1 MNRSRFAWTRRG
13 LLKRAGGLAAAAV
26 VPPPIAVTAATPEV
40 AIGTPAAS
48 GTVVPPLLDAV
59 AAACHRLAPAGWRDL
74 LLRVSGNALDLN
86 AGDLGAALAQPLARI
101 DRTVPGFEDF
111 ALEGSRGIEPGSPAR
126 SLLFHALASPNVF
139 QNGAGQTLAAFPTP
153 AEIEAVE
160 NYVYGARPPSL
171 DELRARAGDH
181 PLAVVVFALEYR
193 PGPETVAGKHADVC
207 FARTGMARIGTAPAI
222 YDAQRRTFLPAVESD
237 PFAFPVQPA
246 RYAPFL
252 AVRRPGDPAAFGPL
266 RATPQDSARLFWVPL
281 HKLFSGTECL
291 RGLDLTVEL
300 STGHRNDNL
309 RRFHE
314 VLANAG
320 YTTGWQAPD
329 IDQYPFVIEGD
340 ELAALST
347 DPSHG
352 SGWVLPSPHPFSEA
366 ATYQGQPLAFY
377 SSPEFAASAT
387 GLYVTTLQVFIEPP
401 FRPLGPARTQSLPEN
416 QPTHG
421 QTAPNYL
428 TDIGPDVGRSAPE
441 YLNVRRKV
449 APDGSEQNLNDL
461 PDVVEVVKQ
470 AGYWARHQTDHLADG
485 WVAAQCRQL
494 DEAVPARV
502 PAYSLVAPPSFYPYT
517 NQRALTEWAE
527 REAPAELR
535 DGLWSI
541 PPRPLSDRRLAANV
555 TLSNAFDI
563 ADDTVTTLV
572 SLPQET
578 VPAQSG
584 MPATSVRRPVH
595 LPDGAAGL
603 FDPGWDV
610 SLDRTADNRFF
621 MASHGLGT
629 PFVEDVKLCATLS
642 TFWPGVSPDAVRE
655 FQPGSQQQPS
665 GEPQS
670 WPTIAPMTDE
680 ELGMV
685 AVPGRGYLPWDGVR
699 GPQVATVG
707 GEQVIDYPEF
717 AHTDYLE
724 TADKFTTALTA
735 AVDHEEYTARVL
747 AMAQVY
753 WALGIR
759 FAEFRQ
765 GHEIGEALDL
775 FQAAKAA
782 WTVLSFRALG
792 GSFDAD
798 LARAEETLGT
808 KLHGER
814 RYRFVLYQW
823 TGQDTPAS
831 DVRRILV
838 RMKNEVIAYADLTTV
853 VLGRSGDHW
862 SLEPVPH

>member
-1 MNRSRFAWTRRG
+1 MDRSRFAWTRRR
-13 LLKRAGGLAAAAV
+13 LLQQAGGLAAAAV
-26 VPPPIAVTAATPEV
+26 APPALAATPATPAV
-40 AIGTPAAS
+40 TGTPASS
-48 GTVVPPLLDAV
+48 GPAAPPLLDAV
-59 AAACHRLAPAGWRDL
+59 AAVCHRLAPAGWRDL
-74 LLRVSGNALDLN
+74 LLRVSGNELDLT
-86 AGDLGAALAQPLARI
+86 AGDLGAALTRSLPHI
-101 DRTVPGFEDF
+101 DRHVPGFEDF
-111 ALEGSRGIEPGSPAR
+111 ALEGARGIEPGSPAR

-139 QNGAGQTLAAFPTP
+139 QDGAGHTLAAFPTP

-160 NYVYGARPPSL
+160 NYVYGVQPPSL
-171 DELRARAGDH
+171 DEVRARAGGN
-181 PLAVVVFALEYR
+181 PLAVVVFAFEYR
-193 PGPETVAGKHADVC
+193 PGPETVAGKHADLC
-207 FARTGMARIGTAPAI
+207 FSRTGMARAGTAPAT
-222 YDAQRRTFLPAVESD
+222 YDAQRRMFAPAIDSD

-252 AVRRPGDPAAFGPL
+252 AVQRHGDPAAFGPL
-266 RATPQDSARLFWVPL
+266 RATPDDGARRFWVPL
-281 HKLFSGTECL
+281 HKLFSGSECL

-314 VLANAG
+314 VLGNAG
-320 YTTGWQAPD
+320 FETGWGAPD

-347 DPSHG
+347 DSSHG
-352 SGWVLPSPHPFSEA
+352 TGWVMPSPHPFSEA
-366 ATYQGQPLAFY
+366 ATYQGKPLAFY
-377 SSPEFAASAT
+377 SSPAFAASAT

-401 FRPLGPARTQSLPEN
+401 FRPLGPARTQALPEN

-461 PDVVEVVKQ
+461 PDVEEVVKQ
-470 AGYWARHQTDHLADG
+470 AGYWARHQIDRLADG
-485 WVAAQCRQL
+485 WVAVQCRQL

-502 PAYSLVAPPSFYPYT
+502 PAYSLVAPPDFYPYT

-535 DGLWSI
+535 DGIWSI

-584 MPATSVRRPVH
+584 VPATWVRRPLH
-595 LPDGAAGL
+595 LPDGLAGL

-621 MASHGLGT
+621 LAGHGLGT

-685 AVPGRGYLPWDGVR
+685 AVPGRGFLPWDGVR
-699 GPQVATVG
+699 GPSLTTVG

-724 TADKFTTALTA
+724 TEDKFTAALTG
-735 AVDHEEYTARVL
+735 AVDHAEYTARVL

-759 FAEFRQ
+759 FADYSRDHQ
-765 GHEIGEALDL
+765 IGEALDL

-792 GSFDAD
+792 EGADAD
-798 LARAEETLGT
+798 LERAEATLGAT
-808 KLHGER
+808 LQGQR

-823 TGQDTPAS
+823 SGQDTPAS

-838 RMKNEVIAYADLTTV
+838 PMTNQVIAYSDLTTV
-853 VLGRSGDHW
+853 LLGRGGDHW